1 MLVLV
6 ASLQVKPGRRD
17 DFLTAIKADAQASV
31 ADEPGC
37 VSFDVVVDTED
48 DHHFV
53 LYEVYLDQAALEAH
67 RASPHFAAWTEA
79 AAEVLVPDGRK
90 VTITERLLHES

>member
-31 ADEPGC
+31 AGEPGC